1 MKIRYLSYIFTAVAL
16 IIAAAAQAAGDGDW
30 YAAGPFKTRVA
41 VNPET
46 PKVGKNQVT
55 IWIQDANGAPVAG
68 AKLDAVAVMP
78 AMGSMPAMYAP
89 AEMAETEPG
98 RYQGEFEP
106 SMGGEWPLTIKISHA
121 SGSGEISFDLA
132 TGRQGLR
139 CATCGA
145 QADAPGTI
153 HVDPGR
159 RQLIGITT
167 GQVRR
172 KTLRVT
178 IRAAGSVQYDETRLN
193 DVALKFSGWIGT
205 LYADSLGKAVR
216 KGQPLF
222 TVYSPDLLAA
232 QEEYLETRRRADRGG
247 QRLEAARRRLR
258 LWDLGDAQIAD
269 LERQGQAQEYV
280 PIIAPAD
287 GVIVEKAVVAGSAF
301 MAGQR
306 LLRTA
311 GLDRVWVEAQV
322 YDYELPLIQPGM
334 KATVTLPELQDR
346 EFEGTVDFVYPY
358 LQGDTRTARVR
369 VALDNR
375 DGFLRPDMYAQVRLQ
390 ADLGKRLVVP
400 EEAVLF
406 SGENRI
412 VFLDLGDGKLAPRK
426 IKTGQRSRKWI
437 EVLDGLNEGDTV
449 VTSGNF
455 LIAAESKLKAGVD
468 QW

>member
-1 MKIRYLSYIFTAVAL
+1 MKIRCLSYIFAAVAL
-16 IIAAAAQAAGDGDW
+16 TMVAEVWAADSGEW
-30 YAAGPFKTRVA
+30 YSAGPFKTRVA

-46 PKVGKNQVT
+46 PKVGKNKVT
-55 IWIQDANGAPVAG
+55 IWVQDASGTPVTG
-68 AKLDAVAVMP
+68 AKLEAVAVMP

-106 SMGGEWPLTIKISHA
+106 AMGGEWPLTIKISHA
-121 SGSGEISFDLA
+121 SGSGEITFDLA

-167 GQVRR
+167 GQVKR

-178 IRAAGSVQYDETRLN
+178 IRAASSVHYDETRLN
-193 DVALKFSGWIGT
+193 DVALKFSGWIGK

-232 QEEYLETRRRADRGG
+232 QEEYLETRRRADHGG

-258 LWDLGDAQIAD
+258 LWDLSDAQIAD
-269 LERQGQAQEYV
+269 LERQGHAQEYV
-280 PIIAPAD
+280 PILAPAD
-287 GVIVEKAVVAGSAF
+287 GVIVDKAMVAGSAF

-306 LLRTA
+306 LLRIA

-322 YDYELPLIQPGM
+322 YDYELPLIMTGM
-334 KATVTLPELQDR
+334 KATITLPELQER
-346 EFEGTVDFVYPY
+346 AFEGTVDYIYPY
-358 LQGDTRTARVR
+358 MQGDTRTAGVR
-369 VALDNR
+369 VVLDNR
-375 DGFLRPDMYAQVRLQ
+375 DGLLRPDMYVQVKLQ

-400 EEAVLF
+400 EQAVLY
-406 SGENRI
+406 SGEDRI
-412 VFLDLGDGKLAPRK
+412 VFLDLGGGKLAPRK

-455 LIAAESKLKAGVD
+455 LIAAESKLKAGVE